1 LENAFGSGAIIPDQ
15 SFRTETRIA
24 FAFVTVMAAATV
36 LSFVH
41 RFLPVVLLDDLR
53 RDIQIS
59 DLEFSS
65 LQTSFAITYA
75 VTTITSGW
83 MADRSNRRNL
93 LVVGVAAWTL
103 GSFVFGLATSLSGL
117 FAGRILVGAG
127 EAVLVPAGTSLM
139 CSYVS
144 AERRGKAFAITYFG
158 ATLGTS
164 LAFSGGGFLLEAARD
179 ASFSGLPLVGALG
192 PWRQV
197 MLLLGSAG
205 MLLIPAL
212 LAFREPS
219 RTRTSGPIGFAGFIQ
234 LWQLRSLLW
243 IALLMG
249 ASIAIA
255 DFAYTSWQT
264 ALLTREHGM
273 GVAAAGNSLGIT
285 ILVAG
290 SIGAWVGGIAT
301 DRALRLRG
309 KRGRPEIIVACALL
323 MGLAPLTIQLP
334 FAWAAIVAF
343 ALWQLAAN
351 VAYVA
356 NAVTLQDIVDDQTRG
371 LATALQVCL
380 GIGVGLGAGP
390 AAIAVL
396 NTQLGGDALGTSL
409 SLGICALAIGTA
421 ALGLALGS
429 KLPMVAKSS

>member
-1 LENAFGSGAIIPDQ
+1 
-15 SFRTETRIA
+15 
-24 FAFVTVMAAATV
+24 MAAATV

-53 RDIQIS
+53 RDIRIS

-65 LQTSFAITYA
+65 LQTAFAITYA

-93 LVVGVAAWTL
+93 LVAGAAAWTL

-127 EAVLVPAGTSLM
+127 EAVLVPAGISLM

-144 AERRGKAFAITYFG
+144 AEHRGKAFAITYFG

-179 ASFSGLPLVGALG
+179 ASFSGLPLIGSLG

-197 MLLLGSAG
+197 MLLLGGAG
-205 MLLIPAL
+205 LLLIPAL
-212 LAFREPS
+212 LAFREPP
-219 RTRTSGPIGFAGFIQ
+219 RARTSVSIGFAGFIE

-290 SIGAWVGGIAT
+290 SIGAWVGGIAI
-301 DRALRLRG
+301 DKAFQKRG
-309 KRGRPEIIVACALL
+309 KRGSPEMIVACALL
-323 MGLAPLTIQLP
+323 MGLAPLAIQLP
-334 FAWAAIVAF
+334 FAWAAIAAF
-343 ALWQLAAN
+343 ALWQAAAN

-356 NAVTLQDIVDDQTRG
+356 NAVTLQNIVDDQTRG

-390 AAIAVL
+390 AAIALL
-396 NTQLGGDALGTSL
+396 NTNLGGDALGASL
-409 SLGICALAIGTA
+409 SLGICGLAIGTA
-421 ALGLALGS
+421 ALGLALRAR
-429 KLPMVAKSS
+429 LPKATNLS

>member
-1 LENAFGSGAIIPDQ
+1 MFRSGSIIPDQ
-15 SFRTETRIA
+15 SVRTGTRIA

-41 RFLPVVLLDDLR
+41 RFLPVVLLDDMR
-53 RDIQIS
+53 RDIQVS

-65 LQTSFAITYA
+65 LQTAFAITYA

-93 LVVGVAAWTL
+93 LVVGVVAWTL
-103 GSFVFGLATSLSGL
+103 GSFVYGLATSFSGL
-117 FAGRILVGAG
+117 FVGRILVGAG

-164 LAFSGGGFLLEAARD
+164 LAFSGGGFLLEVARGGNFSD
-179 ASFSGLPLVGALG
+179 LPLISGLE

-197 MLLLGSAG
+197 MLLLGGAG
-205 MLLIPAL
+205 LLLIPAL
-212 LAFREPS
+212 LAFREPPRPHKSAPDGS
-219 RTRTSGPIGFAGFIQ
+219 RGFSQ
-234 LWQLRSLLW
+234 LWQLRNLLW

-264 ALLTREHGM
+264 ALLTREYGV

-290 SIGAWVGGIAT
+290 SIGAWVGGIAI
-301 DRALRLRG
+301 DRVFKKRG
-309 KRGRPEIIVACALL
+309 KRGNPETIVACAIL
-323 MGLAPLTIQLP
+323 MGLAPLAIQLP
-334 FAWAAIVAF
+334 FAWSAVAAF
-343 ALWQLAAN
+343 ALWQAAAN

-356 NAVTLQDIVDDQTRG
+356 NAVTLHDIVDDRTRG
-371 LATALQVCL
+371 LATSLQVCL

-390 AAIAVL
+390 AGIALL
-396 NTQLGGDALGTSL
+396 NTNLGGDALGASL
-409 SLGICALAIGTA
+409 SLGICGLAVGTA
-421 ALGLALGS
+421 ILGLALRS
-429 KLPMVAKSS
+429 KLPKKAHML